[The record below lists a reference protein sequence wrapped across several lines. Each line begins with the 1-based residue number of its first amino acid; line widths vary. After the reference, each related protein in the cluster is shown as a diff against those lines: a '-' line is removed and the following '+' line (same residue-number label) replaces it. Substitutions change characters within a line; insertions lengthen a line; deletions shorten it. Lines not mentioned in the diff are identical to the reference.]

1 MKAFMDAKPIETE
14 ILPPE
19 SKNGDPD
26 LARLLAWILDDL
38 FTVPGTKFRIGL
50 DPIIGLIPGL
60 GDSSSTAV
68 ASLLLVQALRAGV
81 PKVVITR
88 MAVNILI
95 NAGIGAIPG
104 IGDVFSAMYKSNR
117 KNYQLLQRH
126 AGSARKNTVGDW
138 IFLGA
143 IIAIVIGTGLLIT
156 FTALFIVARFIG
168 WIFHA

>member
-1 MKAFMDAKPIETE
+1 METPTWRGCWLGSSM
-14 ILPPE
+14 IYLPSPE
-19 SKNGDPD
+19 RNS
-26 LARLLAWILDDL
+26 AWASTR
-38 FTVPGTKFRIGL
+38 F
-50 DPIIGLIPGL
+50 IGLIPGL

-88 MAVNILI
+88 MALNILI

-126 AGSARKNTVGDW
+126 AGSSRKNTTGDW

-143 IIAIVIGTGLLIT
+143 IIALVIGTGLLIT
-156 FTALFIVARFIG
+156 FTALSS
-168 WIFHA
+168 